1 MAYDGEQRVDT
12 AILDQLETI
21 LRHVQEELAAWRARA
36 LKAEG
41 DLKDHPGPARA
52 TGPVRHDPEA
62 RGRAS
67 EVEQENKHLKQRVE
81 AARVRVGELLSRLT
95 FLEDQAREPGS
106 GNGLGR
112 SGGSA
117 SGVGGRVPGART
129 PEDGTE

>member
-41 DLKDHPGPARA
+41 EARA

-62 RGRAS
+62 RGRPS
-67 EVEQENKHLKQRVE
+67 DR
-81 AARVRVGELLSRLT
+81 
-95 FLEDQAREPGS
+95 GS
-106 GNGLGR
+106 GEH
-112 SGGSA
+112 
-117 SGVGGRVPGART
+117 T
-129 PEDGTE
+129 

>member
-36 LKAEG
+36 LKAET
-41 DLKDHPGPARA
+41 DLKEHPAPARTSGPA
-52 TGPVRHDPEA
+52 RHDPEP

-67 EVEQENKHLKQRVE
+67 EAEQENKQLKQRVE

-95 FLEDQAREPGS
+95 FLEDQAREPGAATA
-106 GNGLGR
+106 LGR
-112 SGGSA
+112 TAGRT
-117 SGVGGRVPGART
+117 GVAGV
-129 PEDGTE
+129 PEDTA